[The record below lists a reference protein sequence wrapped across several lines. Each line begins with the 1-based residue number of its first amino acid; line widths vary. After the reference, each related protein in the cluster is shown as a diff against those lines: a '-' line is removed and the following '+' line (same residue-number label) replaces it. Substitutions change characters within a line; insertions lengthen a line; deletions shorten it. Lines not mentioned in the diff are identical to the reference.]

1 MRDSATMREQALM
14 MLACLS
20 AAERSRVCAHV
31 VVGGRS
37 HWADPNALLYFF
49 YFLDEILDLE
59 FKFEHKCIQ
68 TNLERG
74 QKITYN
80 QRNTLKKLTN
90 ILKIISGEK

>member
-1 MRDSATMREQALM
+1 MREQALM

-49 YFLDEILDLE
+49 
-59 FKFEHKCIQ
+59 
-68 TNLERG
+68 
-74 QKITYN
+74 
-80 QRNTLKKLTN
+80 
-90 ILKIISGEK
+90 IIF